1 VAERPRQSQ
10 AQIAISKE
18 AGVLSRLRRFTDST
32 VPRHLAYTLALE
44 HPPGSMAHWTMA
56 KMLVLSLLR
65 TRFDGDIVVFK
76 TCPEPLFLVPRMGVR
91 EVLIDAGEPGA
102 LHFWDHA
109 QAWKFRVREHLEV
122 NGYDK
127 VIFLDADCLALRNID
142 PLLEGNWDVR
152 AYAEPNSWVGHRIF
166 NCFVSEKEA
175 KATKAPGINGG
186 LLAVRAA
193 LYHEVMQTWE
203 RINFGPS
210 PRSKEFTDQA
220 ALTRLILDTA
230 LRKHFFTRK
239 EVGMPLSH
247 DPRAQDYSRCVLIHA
262 AGAKSFEEKLRF
274 MFGLY
279 LSTFFFDRQAMLLH
293 ILDA

>member
-1 VAERPRQSQ
+1 
-10 AQIAISKE
+10 
-18 AGVLSRLRRFTDST
+18 
-32 VPRHLAYTLALE
+32 VPRHLAYTIALE
-44 HPPGSMAHWTMA
+44 YPPGSMAHWTMA

-76 TCPEPLFLVPRMGVR
+76 TCSEPLFLVPRAGVR
-91 EVLIDAGEPGA
+91 EVIIDAGDSGS

-109 QAWKFRVREHLEV
+109 QAWKFRVHEQLNV

-127 VIFLDADCLALRNID
+127 VIFLDADCLALRDIG
-142 PLLEGNWDVR
+142 PLLDGNWDLR
-152 AYAEPNSWVGHRIF
+152 AYAEPDSWVGERIF
-166 NCFVSEKEA
+166 NCFVSKKEA
-175 KATKAPGINGG
+175 KLTKAPGINGG

-193 LYHEVMQTWE
+193 IYHEVMRTWE

-210 PRSKEFTDQA
+210 PRPKEFTDQA
-220 ALTRLILDTA
+220 ALTRLILDTT
-230 LRKHFFTRK
+230 LRTHLFTRK

-247 DPRAQDYSRCVLIHA
+247 DPRAQDYSRCALIHA
-262 AGAKSFEEKLRF
+262 AGAKSFDDKLRF